1 MSGNVREW
9 CWDWYVFNIDVSTGE
24 YGAASG
30 DERVMRGGSWYDTE
44 TYCKVDNRS
53 LSFGPDYIYNDTG
66 FRVVR
71 TLD

>member
-9 CWDWYVFNIDVSTGE
+9 CWDWHVDTIDDSTGE

-30 DERVMRGGSWYDTE
+30 DKRVMRGGSCYDSTK
-44 TYCKVDNRS
+44 YCTVYYHDLN
-53 LSFGPDYIYNDTG
+53 FGPFFLYKDTG